1 MARAG
6 GILCGGWASRP
17 PRGVRVASLLSKG
30 DGGSKAICGTGK
42 VNWMLE
48 RHIEETIYHVMQGH

>member
-17 PRGVRVASLLSKG
+17 RRGASLLSKD
-30 DGGSKAICGTGK
+30 DGGSTAIYSTGK
-42 VNWMLE
+42 VNWWLE
-48 RHIEETIYHVMQGH
+48 RHIEETIYQVMQGH